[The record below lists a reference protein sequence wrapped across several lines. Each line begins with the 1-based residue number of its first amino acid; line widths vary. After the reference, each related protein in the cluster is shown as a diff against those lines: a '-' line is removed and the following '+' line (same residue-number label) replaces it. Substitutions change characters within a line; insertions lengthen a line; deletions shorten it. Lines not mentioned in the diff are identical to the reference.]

1 MKTDSSTARVT
12 QHLRSLAQAQP
23 PGSRLPSVRAVMA
36 ELHVSPVTVQQALD
50 NLTHE
55 GVVEARPG
63 QGTFV
68 AERPSLLEQSS
79 DMAWQSLALGPARAT
94 AGGLESLCL
103 VPSTGQTR
111 ALNAGYLPA
120 ELQPTALLAA
130 SSGRA
135 LRRPGV
141 WGRMSAEGLPALRA
155 WFAAAT
161 SGAFQPHEV
170 TICPGTQ
177 AANAA
182 AFRALAA
189 PGDPILVESPTYVGA
204 LAAAQAAGLRIVPV
218 PTDQR
223 GVRPDHLADAF
234 HRTGAKLFYCQPSYA
249 NPTGA
254 VLAPERRAG
263 VIAATA
269 AAGAFL
275 IEDDWARDFALE
287 GNAPPP
293 LAPEDH
299 DGHVVYVR
307 SLTKCAAPGLRVGA
321 ICARGAAL
329 ERLRAARLV
338 DDFFVPG
345 ILQETALQ
353 LVSAPGWP
361 RHLRSLCA
369 ALRTRRDAMAAALR
383 THLGPNCLPSLP
395 AGGLHL
401 WCALPDDVSDIAVE
415 QRASACGIL
424 VSAGRHWYPAEPAG
438 SFLRL
443 SFAAAQPGWVDECI
457 RELAGIVR
465 GSRSNGTE
473 DLR

>member
-1 MKTDSSTARVT
+1 M
-12 QHLRSLAQAQP
+12 LMAQ
-23 PGSRLPSVRAVMA
+23 
-36 ELHVSPVTVQQALD
+36 LHVSPVTVQQALD
-50 NLTHE
+50 GLARE
-55 GVVEARPG
+55 GVLDTRPG

-68 AERPSLLEQSS
+68 ADMTSLSEQPA
-79 DMAWQSLALGPARAT
+79 DFAWQSLALGPARAT
-94 AGGLESLCL
+94 AGGLENLCL
-103 VPSTGQTR
+103 VPSAAQTR

-120 ELQPTALLAA
+120 ELQPGALLAA
-130 SSGRA
+130 SSNRA

-204 LAAAQAAGLRIVPV
+204 LAAAQAAGLRAVPV
-218 PTDQR
+218 PTDVS
-223 GVRPDHLADAF
+223 GVRPDHLVEAF
-234 HRTGAKLFYCQPSYA
+234 SRTGARLFYCQPTHA

-254 VLAPERRAG
+254 VLSVNRRAE
-263 VIAATA
+263 VLAATA
-269 AAGAFL
+269 RADAFL
-275 IEDDWARDFALE
+275 IEDDWARDFTLD
-287 GNAPPP
+287 GHPPP
-293 LAPEDH
+293 LLAPEDR
-299 DGHVVYVR
+299 DGHVIYVR

-353 LVSAPGWP
+353 LVSAPSWQ

-369 ALRTRRDAMAAALR
+369 ALRTRRDAMAAALLR
-383 THLGPNCLPSLP
+383 HLGPDCLAAMP

-401 WCALPDDVSDIAVE
+401 WCGLPNGVSDIEVE
-415 QRASACGIL
+415 QRAAARGIL
-424 VSAGRHWYPAEPAG
+424 VSAGRHWHPAEPAG
-438 SFLRL
+438 PFLRL
-443 SFAAAQPGWVDECI
+443 SFAAAQPDWIDGCI
-457 RELAGIVR
+457 DELAGVI
-465 GSRSNGTE
+465 RSAIA
-473 DLR
+473 R